1 MAASACL
8 DTDSVLRRLD
18 LAPTLPYSIC
28 AGCVDVVSGY
38 VLADQ
43 SILQG
48 VRPCM
53 IHGLVW
59 TMKHFLDH
67 PQFIV

>member
-1 MAASACL
+1 
-8 DTDSVLRRLD
+8 
-18 LAPTLPYSIC
+18 
-28 AGCVDVVSGY
+28 
-38 VLADQ
+38 
-43 SILQG
+43 LQG